1 MTNYRSSK
9 SYAAV
14 AKDDNR
20 KFALTDEYTDSMQT
34 TLKDSIDAKEHLEY
48 REHNEWLIT
57 VARLEY
63 TGIFNGKSVDDIMQK
78 ALVMV
83 TDIAR
88 IYDFIFDFSFGSMK
102 RILRKRFV
110 LPWNVMN
117 FEASLASSHNLYQAI
132 YHSVEMVHKASLRSA
147 VHVRLEEQRE
157 AAVITQKY
165 LERLHTA
172 YIAGDALNNEEVI
185 TYDRHSRTYV
195 KVATFNDSET
205 VIKMYE
211 RVSEHFH
218 SYVSNIDALLQMSN
232 SSNEIVDENFIESY
246 IRYASGFY
254 EVSVEY
260 LKDLRQ
266 YKTFVFEKS
275 LQKVEKAESQFKEYG
290 NDFFSILKRIVG
302 GIDYVKMLEATLK
315 QNKDNILRDGSEST
329 LASFSNLLLDRNR
342 SVSMVDFASMM
353 DSKVLFRTMENT
365 SGLINDAMLKLRM
378 FARLQQELHGR
389 TCAFMELVMSE
400 PLLTELYKRLDTD
413 YYYDYFSDDHQIS
426 YITMALR
433 GEFYCDEWRE
443 PHIFGQVN
451 NWLWLWGMSALQSKV
466 TSLLEQSQLNGAF
479 YRYYLYI
486 ICTAS

>member
-1 MTNYRSSK
+1 MSNDIGDCSREEKGSQDGIMNKDSNDGQLEMQTKAAGEKYGLQLLLNIEQYQYTKGPHNAAGLKLLLHGQEEIPQSKNLPPPHGDCVQDRPLRHFARYSQTACFMECSLNFTVERCGCRDFYMPGCPVDCEVTNYRSSK

-34 TLKDSIDAKEHLEY
+34 TLKDSIDAKEHLEH

-63 TGIFNGKSVDDIMQK
+63 T
-78 ALVMV
+78 
-83 TDIAR
+83 
-88 IYDFIFDFSFGSMK
+88 
-102 RILRKRFV
+102 
-110 LPWNVMN
+110 
-117 FEASLASSHNLYQAI
+117 
-132 YHSVEMVHKASLRSA
+132 
-147 VHVRLEEQRE
+147 EQRE

-172 YIAGDALNNEEVI
+172 YIAGDALNIEEVI

-211 RVSEHFH
+211 RVSEHFQ

-232 SSNEIVDENFIESY
+232 SSDEIVDENFIESY

-254 EVSVEY
+254 E
-260 LKDLRQ
+260 
-266 YKTFVFEKS
+266 
-275 LQKVEKAESQFKEYG
+275 
-290 NDFFSILKRIVG
+290 
-302 GIDYVKMLEATLK
+302 
-315 QNKDNILRDGSEST
+315 
-329 LASFSNLLLDRNR
+329 
-342 SVSMVDFASMM
+342 
-353 DSKVLFRTMENT
+353 
-365 SGLINDAMLKLRM
+365 
-378 FARLQQELHGR
+378 ELHGR

-413 YYYDYFSDDHQIS
+413 YYYDYFSDDDQIS
-426 YITMALR
+426 YITKALR

-466 TSLLEQSQLNGAF
+466 TSLLEQSRLNGAF
-479 YRYYLYI
+479 YRVGDIGGSMGMFIGASI
-486 ICTAS
+486 ITLFEAVDVFLLALARRWR